1 MTIIT
6 KQVNTKGKWKTAEE
20 VFGISMV
27 DNAWY
32 TIQVLGTA
40 KFSKGATTPT
50 VDGYTISFS
59 NPFTYNKVPG
69 ENMYIYTDNKSG
81 AIVTIEG

>member
-6 KQVNTKGKWKTAEE
+6 KQVNTKGEWKTAKE
-20 VFGISMV
+20 VFGITMV
-27 DNAWY
+27 DNACY

-50 VDGYTISFS
+50 KDGYTISFPQ
-59 NPFTYNKVPG
+59 PFTYQKVSG
-69 ENMYIYTDNKSG
+69 ENMYIYTDNNGG